1 METNKNLFWNKAMFW
16 GFVIALA
23 SMLAATIYYSTDN
36 FFSKLKLWVDIAII
50 AAGVV
55 TCGIIYRQS
64 LDEKDPFPYPKAF
77 GLGMATTL
85 FASLILAVFTF
96 VLYKF
101 IDPSLTEQLLANSE
115 ETLIAAGF
123 TDEMIEQQLEMSG
136 KFMNPAFMS
145 ITTIFQVLFS
155 GLIVSLIT
163 SIFLKKKTA
172 DGFAAV
178 MSDINED

>member
-16 GFVIALA
+16 GFITALA
-23 SMLAATIYYSTDN
+23 SMLATTIYYSTDN
-36 FFSKLKLWVDIAII
+36 FFSKSKSWVDIAII

-55 TCGIIYRQS
+55 TCGIMYRQS
-64 LDEKDPFPYPKAF
+64 IDEKDPFPYPKAF

-101 IDPSLTEQLLANSE
+101 IDPDLISQLMTNSE
-115 ETLIAAGF
+115 EALIASGF
-123 TDEMIEQQLEMSG
+123 SDEMVEQQLEMSS
-136 KFMNPAFMS
+136 KLMSPAFMS
-145 ITTIFQVLFS
+145 ISTIFVVLFS

-163 SIFLKKKTA
+163 AIFLKKKTV
-172 DGFAAV
+172 DGFEAA
-178 MSDINED
+178 MSDIDED